1 MIISRTPFRISFLG
15 GGTDYPGWYRENG
28 GAVLSTTIDKYCY
41 LTCRYLPPFFEH
53 RYRVVYSKMENCNA
67 IDEIAHPAV
76 RGVLRHLGWERGL
89 EIHHDA
95 DLPARSGMGSSSS
108 FTVGLLHALHGL
120 RGEMRSKAQLLG
132 EALHVEQDVLRETVG
147 SQDQAAAAHGGLNT
161 FVFEQSGGIVAR
173 RLILSAERME
183 ELESHLMLFYSGIK
197 RTASDV
203 AESFVPGI
211 AEKRAQLGRFRAMVD
226 EGAAILS
233 AGRPLREFGT
243 LLDEAWRLKRGLS
256 ALVSN
261 ADVDEMYAAA
271 LGAGAWGGKL
281 LGAGGGG
288 FVLIFAPP
296 ERRAAVRDALRGH
309 IHVPF
314 RMESSGS
321 QIIFYDPEQEYH
333 EAEAERASGAHRAF
347 REMGAN

>member
-1 MIISRTPFRISFLG
+1 
-15 GGTDYPGWYRENG
+15 
-28 GAVLSTTIDKYCY
+28 
-41 LTCRYLPPFFEH
+41 
-53 RYRVVYSKMENCNA
+53 
-67 IDEIAHPAV
+67 
-76 RGVLRHLGWERGL
+76 
-89 EIHHDA
+89 
-95 DLPARSGMGSSSS
+95 
-108 FTVGLLHALHGL
+108 
-120 RGEMRSKAQLLG
+120 
-132 EALHVEQDVLRETVG
+132 
-147 SQDQAAAAHGGLNT
+147 
-161 FVFEQSGGIVAR
+161 VAR
-173 RLILSAERME
+173 RLILSAERMD

-197 RTASDV
+197 RTASEV

-233 AGRPLREFGT
+233 AGRPLREFGM

-288 FVLIFAPP
+288 FVLIFTPP